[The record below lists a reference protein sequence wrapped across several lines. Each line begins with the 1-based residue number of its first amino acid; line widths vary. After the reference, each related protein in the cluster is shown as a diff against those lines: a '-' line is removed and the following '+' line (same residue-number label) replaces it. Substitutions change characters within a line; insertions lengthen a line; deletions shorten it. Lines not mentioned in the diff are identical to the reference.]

1 MSAADEDGAELLV
14 TLRVPSRAARLK
26 LLRALV
32 AEVATT
38 CGCGEECVQDI
49 RLAVDEACQNVI
61 RHAYEGREDGEIVL
75 DVYRAGELLVFEL
88 VDFAGP
94 VDTSRVRPRPLDEL
108 RPGGLG
114 THFIREC
121 MDEAGFRTPPEGAG
135 NRLRMV
141 KRIV

>member
-1 MSAADEDGAELLV
+1 MPVADTEAELLI
-14 TLRVPSRAARLK
+14 TLRVPSRASRLK

-32 AEVATT
+32 SELAEG
-38 CGCGEECVQDI
+38 CGCGPACVQDI

-75 DVYRAGELLVFEL
+75 DVYRAGDALVFEL
-88 VDFAGP
+88 LDFAAP
-94 VDTSRVRPRPLDEL
+94 VDKSRVRPRPLDEL

-114 THFIREC
+114 THFIQEC
-121 MDEAGFRTPPEGAG
+121 MDEAGFCDPPAGAG

-141 KRIV
+141 KRIA

>member
-1 MSAADEDGAELLV
+1 MPAADDDGAELLV

-32 AEVATT
+32 AEVATAS
-38 CGCGEECVQDI
+38 GCGEECVHDI

-61 RHAYEGREDGEIVL
+61 RHAYDGREDGEIVL
-75 DVYRAGELLVFEL
+75 DVYRAGDVLVFEL
-88 VDFAGP
+88 LDFAAP

-114 THFIREC
+114 THFIQEC
-121 MDEAGFRTPPEGAG
+121 MDEAGFLAPPEGAG

-141 KRIV
+141 KRIA